1 MTRALLLGAL
11 LGALVANPNTA
22 RAGDSQ
28 AMPVVCEKIPRC
40 VEQTELA
47 IRQAATDR
55 EAALATTQDAYRQ
68 YPDPLLCYNLGRLLH
83 QLSRFSEAVEQY
95 RCFLNSGLA
104 IPPERL
110 SKTRTFLEQAE
121 QELAKTPP
129 PPPPPTSIVTLP
141 PIVVPPPPSVVTPPP
156 KVTEKVPVYKKW
168 WFWTIVGSVAA
179 AGIAGGTAGG
189 VIASQNRVPEPGFR
203 PFDISR

>member
-1 MTRALLLGAL
+1 MPNAAGA
-11 LGALVANPNTA
+11 
-22 RAGDSQ
+22 DSSP
-28 AMPVVCEKIPRC
+28 AKPVVCEKIPRC

-55 EAALATTQDAYRQ
+55 EAALATTQEAYRQ

-83 QLSRFSEAVEQY
+83 QLNRFAEAVEQY
-95 RCFLNSGLA
+95 RCFLSSGLA

-121 QELAKTPP
+121 QELAKIPP
-129 PPPPPTSIVTLP
+129 LPPPPTSIVT
-141 PIVVPPPPSVVTPPP
+141 PPPVAVTPSPIVTPPP
-156 KVTEKVPVYKKW
+156 KVTENVPVYKKW
-168 WFWTIVGSVAA
+168 WFWMILGSVAA

-189 VIASQNRVPEPGFR
+189 VIAHQNHVPEPSFR